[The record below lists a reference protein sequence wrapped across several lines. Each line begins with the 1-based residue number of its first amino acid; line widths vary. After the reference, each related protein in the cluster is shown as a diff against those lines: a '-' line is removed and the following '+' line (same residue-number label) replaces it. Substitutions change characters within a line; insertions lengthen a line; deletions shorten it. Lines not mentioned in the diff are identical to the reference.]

1 MRVKISEYTYWFND
15 MFRIDVDREML
26 EMINNQYRI
35 EITKAIESGDYKLA
49 KELINTKMIIEK
61 KLSDVK

>member
-1 MRVKISEYTYWFND
+1 MRAKISEYTYWFND